1 MRDILFFWL
10 ITLAPSI
17 PLLLVVFAFTKVL
30 DAKKFEVQTLLQR
43 GETLTKYLSAYGGT
57 RSSQRTAEDKSK
69 GEQEEQLIR
78 NIVGQIFRLRYSV
91 LEYVW
96 AVIFNVSVNILL
108 VVLGLSFAGIK
119 LGLPDLLRGYLMGNF
134 YLQDIVAGGIGA
146 LVWSVYELS
155 ERYRFGDLSPD
166 VIFVAGARVLF
177 AGSAGA
183 IVGVFVNDRFAWA
196 VAFGLG
202 VLPVSYTRSFV
213 VERARKIL
221 NLPSPTISQ
230 SKPPLTALQGWNAE
244 LLERLARA
252 GVTSIQ
258 ELACTNQFQLFL
270 RSNLEWRVLL
280 DLSDQALLMMYIGED
295 VQKLYPL
302 GIRSAVEIA
311 EIDWSEDD
319 KTFFS
324 GFTRGQAIQKIAALL
339 NSDELSVQMLIKSI
353 SVDATVNFL
362 GALWSEDTPDDDE
375 DDEGDSGENQ
385 DKSKEK

>member
-1 MRDILFFWL
+1 
-10 ITLAPSI
+10 
-17 PLLLVVFAFTKVL
+17 
-30 DAKKFEVQTLLQR
+30 
-43 GETLTKYLSAYGGT
+43 
-57 RSSQRTAEDKSK
+57 
-69 GEQEEQLIR
+69 
-78 NIVGQIFRLRYSV
+78 
-91 LEYVW
+91 
-96 AVIFNVSVNILL
+96 VSVNILL